1 MSPRKGSPMDSQCN
15 ATSLDFP
22 MLGRREILADFDGGD
37 ITSHGG
43 ALLLRK
49 TEQLTAIIR
58 QFAACFTDH
67 RNPDLIEHSVTDLLA
82 QRVFGLALGYADL
95 NDHDDLRCDPLL
107 AAVVGKL
114 DPTGQTRQRRRDR
127 GKALAGKSTLNRLE
141 LTPIGADQDSRYK
154 KITCN
159 TREVERLLVRPFLQ
173 AHREPPERIV
183 LDLDA
188 TDDPVHGHQLG
199 RFFHG
204 YYKSY
209 CYLPLYI
216 FCGDHL
222 LCARLRPSDID
233 ASAGAL
239 KQLQRIVAQIREA
252 WPEVQITVRADSG
265 FCRDPLMTWCEANNV
280 DYVLGLAQNPRLLA
294 LITAEQEQAR
304 LEFER
309 TKQPARVFAE
319 LQYRTRDSWSRARRV
334 VAKAEHLAKGAN
346 PRFVVTSLSTA
357 QRPAQPLYE
366 QDYCGRGEAENR
378 IKEQQLHL
386 FADRTSAPTM
396 RANQI
401 RLFFSSIAYVLMN
414 ALRRLGLAGT
424 ELAEAQCQTI
434 RLKLLKIGALVRVT
448 VRKVWVHLASSCP
461 YAEIFRQV
469 HANLA
474 GVSPLV
480 LRC

>member
-1 MSPRKGSPMDSQCN
+1 METQCN
-15 ATSLDFP
+15 SAYLDFP
-22 MLGRREILADFDGGD
+22 MLGPRQVLADCHGGD
-37 ITSHGG
+37 ITSDGG

-67 RNPDLIEHSVTDLLA
+67 RNPDLIEHTVEELVA
-82 QRVFGLALGYADL
+82 QRVYALALGYEDL
-95 NDHDDLRCDPLL
+95 NDHDNLRRDPLL
-107 AAVVGKL
+107 ATAIGKR
-114 DPTGQTRQRRRDR
+114 DPTGRTRQRPRDR

-141 LTPIGADQDSRYK
+141 LTPVGADEDSRYQ
-154 KITCN
+154 KITCQ
-159 TREVERLLVRPFLQ
+159 TRDVERLLVTLFLQ
-173 AHREPPERIV
+173 AHHEPPERIV

-188 TDDPVHGHQLG
+188 TDDPIHGHQLG

-222 LCARLRPSDID
+222 LCARLRPSDLD

-239 KQLQRIVAQIREA
+239 KQLQRIVARIREA
-252 WPEVQITVRADSG
+252 WPEVKITVRGDSG
-265 FCRDPLMTWCEANNV
+265 FCREAIMSWCEADGV
-280 DYVLGLAQNPRLLA
+280 DYLFGLAQNPRLLA
-294 LITAEQEQAR
+294 MIAAEQEQAR

-309 TKQPARVFAE
+309 TKEPTRVFAE
-319 LQYRTRDSWSRARRV
+319 LRYRTLDSWSRERRV

-346 PRFVVTSLSTA
+346 PRFVVTSLA
-357 QRPAQPLYE
+357 VEDRAAKGLYE
-366 QDYCGRGEAENR
+366 EDYCGRGEAENR

-386 FADRTSAPTM
+386 FADRTSARTM

-401 RLFFSSIAYVLMN
+401 RLFFSSIAYMLLE
-414 ALRRLGLAGT
+414 ALRRLGLSGT
-424 ELAEAQCQTI
+424 DLSRAQCQTI

-448 VRKVWVHLASSCP
+448 VRKVWVRLASSCP
-461 YAEIFRQV
+461 DAEVFRRV
-469 HANLA
+469 HAKLSRL
-474 GVSPLV
+474 SPLI
-480 LRC
+480 LRG

>member
-1 MSPRKGSPMDSQCN
+1 METQCN
-15 ATSLDFP
+15 STYLDFP
-22 MLGRREILADFDGGD
+22 MLGRREVLADFDGGD
-37 ITSHGG
+37 ISSDGG

-49 TEQLTAIIR
+49 TEQLTGIIR

-67 RNPDLIEHSVTDLLA
+67 RDPDLTEHSVEHLLA
-82 QRVFGLALGYADL
+82 QRVYGLALGYEDL
-95 NDHDDLRCDPLL
+95 IDHDDLRRDPLL
-107 AAVVGKL
+107 AAIVGKA
-114 DPTGQTRQRRRDR
+114 DPTGKTRRRPRDR

-141 LTPIGADQDSRYK
+141 LTPTGADAESRSK
-154 KITCN
+154 KIACRTHD
-159 TREVERLLVRPFLQ
+159 VEQLFVTLFLQ
-173 AHREPPERIV
+173 AHARPPEHIV

-188 TDDPVHGHQLG
+188 TDDPIHGHQLG

-209 CYLPLYI
+209 CSLPLYI

-233 ASAGAL
+233 ASAGSV
-239 KQLQRIVAQIREA
+239 KQLKRIVAQIRQA
-252 WPEVQITVRADSG
+252 WPQVKVVIRADSG
-265 FCRDPLMTWCEANNV
+265 FCREEILRWCEEDGV
-280 DYVLGLAQNPRLLA
+280 DYVIGLAQNPRLVA
-294 LITAEQEQAR
+294 AIAAELEQVR
-304 LEFER
+304 ERFEATR
-309 TKQPARVFAE
+309 QPARVFAE
-319 LQYRTRDSWSRARRV
+319 LRYRTLDTWSRERRV

-346 PRFVVTSLSTA
+346 PRFVVTSLSVEDRA
-357 QRPAQPLYE
+357 AQPLYE
-366 QDYCGRGEAENR
+366 EDYCGRGEMENR

-386 FADRTSAPTM
+386 FADRTSARTM

-401 RLFFSSIAYVLMN
+401 RLFCSSIAYVLLE

-448 VRKVWVHLASSCP
+448 VRKVWVRLSSSSP
-461 YAEIFRQV
+461 YAEVFRRV
-469 HANLA
+469 HANL
-474 GVSPLV
+474 SRLRPSM

>member
-1 MSPRKGSPMDSQCN
+1 METQCN
-15 ATSLDFP
+15 ATYLDFP
-22 MLGRREILADFDGGD
+22 MLGRREIVADFDGGD
-37 ITSHGG
+37 ITSDGG

-67 RNPDLIEHSVTDLLA
+67 RNPDLIEHTVEELVA
-82 QRVFGLALGYADL
+82 QRVYGLALGYEDL

-141 LTPIGADQDSRYK
+141 LTPVGAGRDSRYK
-154 KITCN
+154 KVTCN
-159 TREVERLLVRPFLQ
+159 TRAVERLLVVLFLQ
-173 AHREPPERIV
+173 AHRQPPERIV

-204 YYKSY
+204 YYKTY

-239 KQLQRIVAQIREA
+239 KQLQRIVAQLREA
-252 WPEVQITVRADSG
+252 WPEVKITIRADSG
-265 FCRDPLMTWCEANNV
+265 FCRDPILSWCEANDV
-280 DYVLGLAQNPRLLA
+280 DYVLGLAQNKRLVA
-294 LITAEQEQAR
+294 MITAEQEQAR
-304 LEFER
+304 SEFER
-309 TKQPARVFAE
+309 TKQPTRVFAE
-319 LQYRTRDSWSRARRV
+319 LRYRTRDSWSRERRV
-334 VAKAEHLAKGAN
+334 VAKAEHLAKGSN
-346 PRFVVTSLSTA
+346 PRFVVTSLSTER
-357 QRPAQPLYE
+357 RPAQPLYE
-366 QDYCGRGEAENR
+366 EDYCGRGEAENR

-386 FADRTSAPTM
+386 FADRTSAQTM

-401 RLFFSSIAYVLMN
+401 RLFFSSIAYVLLN

-424 ELAEAQCQTI
+424 ELACAQCQTI
-434 RLKLLKIGALVRVT
+434 RLKVLKIGALVRVT
-448 VRKVWVHLASSCP
+448 VRKVWVSLASSCP
-461 YAEIFRQV
+461 YAEVFRRV

-474 GVSPLV
+474 RLSPGI